1 MPARIG
7 PRLCRFVLVFARL
20 WLHEDGMHRRRFIA
34 SLGAIALPRV
44 AAAQQKTMP
53 VVGYLN
59 GTNPEA
65 NAVQL
70 AAFRQGLSE
79 TGWVEGQNLNISGAD
94 EAFVAKDATW
104 TIPTVFMTGADR
116 RDRARGPIARR
127 PLIPLRMKSAALL
140 TSS

>member
-34 SLGAIALPRV
+34 SLGAIALPCV

-79 TGWVEGQNLNISGAD
+79 TGWVEGQNLNIEYRWAEFRYDQLPGLAAISSSAGSMLSRHA
-94 EAFVAKDATW
+94 AAPMKHSW
-104 TIPTVFMTGADR
+104 RKM
-116 RDRARGPIARR
+116 R
-127 PLIPLRMKSAALL
+127 PRPFRP
-140 TSS
+140 SS